1 MKLLTALLTSLFV
14 AAFSLIPEDADAA
27 RRLGGARNQGVQRQ
41 VTPPP
46 KAAPAQQQQA
56 GQTANAAP
64 NAAPAAGNR
73 WLGPLAGLAA
83 GLGLG
88 WLLSQGGFGAL
99 ASALIMALLAGL
111 VIFALLRIFARKQ
124 APQAGR
130 PLQYA
135 GVGRESMNAP
145 VQPNT
150 FGGGTAPV
158 ARAPSANVPAGF
170 DVEGFVRQAKL
181 NFMRLQSANDRGDLE
196 ALRDFT
202 TDELYQELSAD
213 LAARGGQPQQ
223 TDISGLDAQ
232 LIEVTTEGEQHW
244 ASVSFQGMVRE
255 ADGTAPEAFHE
266 IWHLRKSVRGDSGWM
281 LAGIQQAS

>member
-1 MKLLTALLTSLFV
+1 MKTLTALLTSLFV
-14 AAFSLIPEDADAA
+14 AAFALIPEDADAA

-46 KAAPAQQQQA
+46 QKAAPAQQQQQA
-56 GQTANAAP
+56 GQAGTA
-64 NAAPAAGNR
+64 AAPAAAAQGSR

-111 VIFALLRIFARKQ
+111 VIFALLRIFARKS
-124 APQAGR
+124 PQAQ

-135 GVGRESMNAP
+135 GLGRTEPTM
-145 VQPNT
+145 PNQ
-150 FGGGTAPV
+150 FGGGSATPA
-158 ARAPSANVPAGF
+158 ARPANVPAGF
-170 DVEGFVRQAKL
+170 DVDGFLKQAKL
-181 NFMRLQSANDRGDLE
+181 NFMRLQSANDRGDIE
-196 ALRDFT
+196 ALRDFA
-202 TDELYQELSAD
+202 TDELYESLARD
-213 LAARGGQPQQ
+213 LAERGGQQQQ

-232 LIEVTTEGEQHW
+232 MLEVTTEGDSHW

-255 ADGTAPEAFHE
+255 EPGQAPQPFHE
-266 IWHLRKSVRGDSGWM
+266 IWHLKKPVRGDAGWM